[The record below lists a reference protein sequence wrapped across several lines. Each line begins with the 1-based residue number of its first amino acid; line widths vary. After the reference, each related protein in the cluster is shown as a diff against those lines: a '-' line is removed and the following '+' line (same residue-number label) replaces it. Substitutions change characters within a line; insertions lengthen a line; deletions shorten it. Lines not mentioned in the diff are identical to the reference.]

1 MECYGGFIRPRR
13 PHYPISQEESVK
25 LELKLFLEICWRLVG
40 NFSGNCRDLHRV
52 LLLCH
57 RIKMHRLI
65 CGYLNLS
72 LARIELYQGYKSVD
86 HARKPILS
94 LSAAVL
100 NLEQKVPL
108 SSLPFLPEEEGGSSG
123 GRKRESS
130 IKCATPLKIAHID
143 ENYERTSMAALP
155 PPLPI
160 SNHLRSSG
168 PNLLIHIMYV
178 QQ

>member
-1 MECYGGFIRPRR
+1 MVILTLVWLELSFIRA
-13 PHYPISQEESVK
+13 ISRLTM
-25 LELKLFLEICWRLVG
+25 LE
-40 NFSGNCRDLHRV
+40 NPFS
-52 LLLCH
+52 
-57 RIKMHRLI
+57 
-65 CGYLNLS
+65 
-72 LARIELYQGYKSVD
+72 
-86 HARKPILS
+86 PS
-94 LSAAVL
+94 LSAAIL

-108 SSLPFLPEEEGGSSG
+108 SSLPFLPGEEEGGSSG

-168 PNLLIHIMYV
+168 PNFLIHIIQVYNSTATQV
-178 QQ
+178 GFC